1 MSLRQENGLKF
12 RQRLPVLPEIFA
24 ELNDAVLLFSDLKA
38 IEYLQTKK
46 RSIRL
51 PAGAST

>member
-1 MSLRQENGLKF
+1 MRLRPQ
-12 RQRLPVLPEIFA
+12 LPVLPEIFA
-24 ELNDAVLLFSDLKA
+24 EMNDGVSLFYELKA